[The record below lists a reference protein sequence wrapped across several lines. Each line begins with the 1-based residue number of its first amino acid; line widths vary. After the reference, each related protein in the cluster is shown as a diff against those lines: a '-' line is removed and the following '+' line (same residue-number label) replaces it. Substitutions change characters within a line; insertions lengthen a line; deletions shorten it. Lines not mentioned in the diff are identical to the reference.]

1 MRELFVT
8 DLDGTFIDS
17 NAKVSDI
24 SSEIINDFTKNGN
37 FFTFATA
44 RTASSAVEIMKN
56 VNVNV
61 PCILMNGVSI
71 YNIKEKKYIKN
82 EYFSKDAALRTCEIF
97 RKHGVIPFLYNIEN
111 EILYTYYCGFNC
123 KEMKDFFEMR
133 GQMKD
138 RPFRECNA
146 LTDAAGEKTVYFSVQ
161 GSQENLLPV
170 TKELDK
176 HDDTSYAFYRDVYN
190 THIWFLEVFSSKASK
205 SNAVNFLKEYDGFD
219 YVTCFGDN
227 LNDLPMFEVSN
238 RKIAVSN
245 AKDEVLSAS
254 DEVIGNN
261 NENAVAIWIKNN
273 IEGKNH
279 NE

>member
-1 MRELFVT
+1 MKELFVT
-8 DLDGTFIDS
+8 DLDGTFINS

-24 SSEIINDFTKNGN
+24 SAEIISDFTKNGN

-56 VNVNV
+56 VNINA

-97 RKHGVIPFLYNIEN
+97 KKHGVIPFLYNIEN
-111 EILYTYYCGFNC
+111 EVLYTYYCGFNC

-146 LTDAAGEKTVYFSVQ
+146 LADAAGEKPFTF
-161 GSQENLLPV
+161 P
-170 TKELDK
+170 
-176 HDDTSYAFYRDVYN
+176 YRA
-190 THIWFLEVFSSKASK
+190 H
-205 SNAVNFLKEYDGFD
+205 
-219 YVTCFGDN
+219 
-227 LNDLPMFEVSN
+227 
-238 RKIAVSN
+238 RKIFYLLQKS
-245 AKDEVLSAS
+245 L
-254 DEVIGNN
+254 I
-261 NENAVAIWIKNN
+261 N
-273 IEGKNH
+273 IMIQAMLFTEMSITRIYGF
-279 NE
+279 